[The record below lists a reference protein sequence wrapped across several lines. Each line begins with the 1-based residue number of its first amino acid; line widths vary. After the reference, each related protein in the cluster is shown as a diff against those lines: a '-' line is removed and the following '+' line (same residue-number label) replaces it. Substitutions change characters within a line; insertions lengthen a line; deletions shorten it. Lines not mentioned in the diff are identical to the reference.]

1 MQSTTNQKIS
11 ISLPPEIL
19 EYAEQYTAEKG
30 LSSRS
35 DFFVAAAKALREQ
48 ELSEGY
54 RAFAD
59 EYHQH
64 PERFDFLQ
72 DGSDGLEPSDGSEW
86 L

>member
-1 MQSTTNQKIS
+1 MQSSLNQKIS

-19 EYAEQYTAEKG
+19 EFAERYTIEHQ

-35 DFFVAAAKALREQ
+35 DFFVEAAKALRER

-54 RAFAD
+54 LAFER
-59 EYHQH
+59 EYTAH
-64 PERFDFLQ
+64 PERFRSLEA
-72 DGSDGLEPSDGSEW
+72 GSNGLEPSDGSEW

>member
-1 MQSTTNQKIS
+1 MQSNLNQKIS

-19 EYAEQYTAEKG
+19 EFAERYTTEHR

-35 DFFVAAAKALREQ
+35 DFFVEAAKALREK

-54 RAFAD
+54 KAFER
-59 EYHQH
+59 EYAAH
-64 PERFDFLQ
+64 PERFRALEA
-72 DGSDGLEPSDGSEW
+72 GGEGLEPSDGSEW